1 MASMNYMARANA
13 RQIYFLELL
22 AMMQTTEENAQKILS
37 SSVDVESTQNL
48 AVSRLLAARC
58 FKDKVDKDR
67 NG

>member
-1 MASMNYMARANA
+1 MNYMARANA

-48 AVSRLLAARC
+48 AASRLFAARC